1 MKSPKYHGTG
11 RFRAGFVDLDCDICF
26 IFEKPCGLDK
36 ICNENINSFHQTYKK
51 KYNDLEVQIF
61 TTGGKLVCHFKG
73 SPSKPS
79 HQSKL
84 KYEPNEDINNEKH
97 ITLKI
102 NELYEKYDR
111 KLKDF
116 KEITTN
122 SAVND
127 QRAGYGYS
135 RGDFHSGNQ
144 FNNRGSYHD
153 NQRGGRGFRSDFNNQ
168 QRNRQFNE
176 YDKNPQYQD
185 SNTGLMQNNNFNQQ
199 SDRQDFGSR
208 ISTQQQHLLNPMQ
221 GMNSYQVS
229 SIKSFDMYQ
238 NKSFDLNSITKRR
251 STVNH
256 FTYPMIQ

>member
-97 ITLKI
+97 
-102 NELYEKYDR
+102 
-111 KLKDF
+111 
-116 KEITTN
+116 
-122 SAVND
+122 
-127 QRAGYGYS
+127 